1 MAKFAPAAAPRTI
14 ALGDVHG
21 CGDAL
26 ATLIEGLQITP
37 QDVVIVLGDVVD
49 RGPQSREALQMLLEL
64 GERTQLV
71 CILGNHEQMM
81 LEAVEGRIPV
91 QEWLMH
97 GGAATLDSYGKGFG
111 VDGIAPE
118 HLDFVRTWGDVY
130 ETPGHFFVHGN
141 YVASRPLA
149 TQPWTDLRWQSLK
162 WHTPGVHVSGKTAV
176 LGHTSNKQ
184 GLIVNLGHIVCI
196 DTFACG
202 GFWLTALDAT
212 TGRVWQSNQEGEL
225 RTGELPPIQSMASVK

>member
-26 ATLIEGLQITP
+26 ATLIDGLQLTP
-37 QDVVIVLGDVVD
+37 QDVVVVLGDVVD

-130 ETPGHFFVHGN
+130 ETPGHFFVHG
-141 YVASRPLA
+141 
-149 TQPWTDLRWQSLK
+149 
-162 WHTPGVHVSGKTAV
+162 
-176 LGHTSNKQ
+176 
-184 GLIVNLGHIVCI
+184 
-196 DTFACG
+196 
-202 GFWLTALDAT
+202 
-212 TGRVWQSNQEGEL
+212 
-225 RTGELPPIQSMASVK
+225 